1 MVVVWF
7 NMDFMFI
14 HIPKAAG
21 SSIREYFKRA
31 LPKPV
36 IVYHEIVGTENPH
49 INLTDALRFA

>member
-1 MVVVWF
+1 MLF
-7 NMDFMFI
+7 NMDLMFI